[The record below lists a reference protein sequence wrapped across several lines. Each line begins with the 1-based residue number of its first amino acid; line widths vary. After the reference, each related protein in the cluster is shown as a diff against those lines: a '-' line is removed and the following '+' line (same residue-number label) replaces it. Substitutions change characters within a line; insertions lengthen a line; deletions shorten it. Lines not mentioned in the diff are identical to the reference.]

1 MAVFLLGFDWADEKH
16 DVCIMSEAGKVLDIF
31 TFPHGQAGMET
42 MRNRVQAVVPASS
55 QVLCALETD
64 HGLLV
69 SFLLDQDWTV
79 YPINPKSVDRYR
91 ERTRT
96 ARVKSDQL
104 DAWLLADILRTD
116 RHLHRP
122 LLPNSEQA
130 QELREL
136 TRDREAM
143 VHEST
148 RLSNQLQAALK
159 AYWPESLT
167 LFDDVKRL
175 WVVDF
180 LIEFPTQ
187 QAAAEA
193 SLETIRTFLQQH
205 RYPAWK
211 AKAEQIYT
219 ALRQPHLRAVPHLVR
234 TKSRRMSHLAAQLK
248 TMILDIKAYDKE
260 IERLLREHPDG
271 QLFLSLPGAGA
282 NLAARLLAEI
292 GDARGRYIT
301 ANSLQCDAGTAPVT
315 QKSGKSLWV
324 VTFRHAC
331 KKHLRQAFQ
340 LFAGC
345 SLNNCP
351 WAKQLYAAQRA
362 KGKRH
367 QEAIRIV
374 ANRWAKIIFA
384 MWQSGTLY
392 DEARYLAAKRRYA
405 AASPA
410 A

>member
-1 MAVFLLGFDWADEKH
+1 MAVFLLGFDWADVKH
-16 DVCIMSEAGKVLDIF
+16 DVCIMSEAGEVLDIF
-31 TFPHGQAGMET
+31 TFPHGQTGMAA
-42 MRNRVQAVVPASS
+42 MRERVQAVLPADS
-55 QVLCALETD
+55 QLLCALETNQ
-64 HGLLV
+64 GLLV
-69 SFLLDQDWTV
+69 SFLLDQGWTV

-96 ARVKSDQL
+96 AKVKSDSL

-122 LLPNSEQA
+122 LRHNSEQV

-136 TRDREAM
+136 TRDRGSL
-143 VHEST
+143 VQEST
-148 RLSNQLQAALK
+148 RLGNKLQAALK

-167 LFDDVKRL
+167 LFDDVHRI

-180 LIEFPTQ
+180 LTEFPTHED
-187 QAAAEA
+187 AAKA
-193 SLETIRTFLQQH
+193 SLEMLRSFLKQH
-205 RYPAWK
+205 RYPQWK
-211 AKAEQIYT
+211 AKAEEIYT
-219 ALRQPHLRAVPHLVR
+219 LLRQPHLQAAAHLVR
-234 TKSRRMSHLAAQLK
+234 TKSRHMKHLAAQLK
-248 TMILDIKAYDKE
+248 TTLIDIRAYDRE

-271 QLFLSLPGAGA
+271 QLFLSLPGAGS

-292 GDARGRYIT
+292 GDAKDRYAT

-324 VTFRHAC
+324 VAFRYAC
-331 KKHLRQAFQ
+331 RKPLRQALQ

-345 SLNNCP
+345 SLTRCP
-351 WAKQLYAAQRA
+351 WARALYAAQRA
-362 KGKRH
+362 KGKQH

-374 ANRWAKIIFA
+374 ANRWVKIIFA
-384 MWQSGTLY
+384 MWKNGTLY
-392 DEARYLAAKRRYA
+392 DEARYLAAKERFEAR
-405 AASPA
+405 SPA